1 MTSAFAVYDALGER
15 YVAFAGTEISD
26 ATEGP
31 LDRSLL
37 RAFVELVAASP
48 GITVA
53 DIGCGPGRVAAF
65 LAAQGIATI
74 GIDPS
79 RVMLD
84 EARRAH
90 PDIDFREGHL
100 GELPLDTESLAG
112 AVCWYSIMHTP
123 PELLDSSFTELGRV
137 LNPGGQL
144 LLAFPTGRGEVRHR
158 DDALGTGLPLTN
170 YQHECED
177 VKRRLDGN
185 GFEVHITA
193 KRAPSFD
200 HETTPQAFVIARRR
214 STGNPRENSYF
225 LAAS

>member
-1 MTSAFAVYDALGER
+1 MCAVYDALGER

-37 RAFVELVAASP
+37 RAYVELVAALP
-48 GITVA
+48 GNTVA
-53 DIGCGPGRVAAF
+53 DVGCGPGRVAAF
-65 LAAQGIATI
+65 LAAEGIATI
-74 GIDPS
+74 GVDPS

-100 GELPLDTESLAG
+100 DHLPLDTESLSG

-123 PELLDSSFTELGRV
+123 PEFLDSAFTELRRV

-144 LLAFPTGRGEVRHR
+144 LLAFPTGRGEVQHR

-170 YQHECED
+170 YQHECD
-177 VKRRLDGN
+177 RVTQRLDRT

-193 KRAPSFD
+193 QRTPSFE
-200 HETTPQAFVIARRR
+200 HETTPQAFVVARRR
-214 STGNPRENSYF
+214 
-225 LAAS
+225 